1 VSAPAALGT
10 HLARTWLVA
19 AIALRALRR
28 NKLRSGL
35 TSLGIIIGVASVVAM
50 LAVGNGAR
58 ASIEGQVAAL
68 GQHLLAVFAGSS
80 RTGGINAG
88 AGSAS
93 TLTVQDAEAVAREV
107 ADIVAVS
114 PEVTKPAQ
122 AVANGRNWSTTLAG
136 ESEDYLT
143 IRDWPLAAGAMFTD
157 RDVRTAAK
165 VAVLGSKTANELFG
179 PLDPIGQSVRIGTIP
194 FVITG
199 VLSSKG
205 AGIGGGGQN
214 QDDRIVVPYTT
225 AMRRITGDQYLR
237 SFNVQVADTADTK
250 VVQREIVSLLRQR
263 HKLSADHVD
272 DFNIFNQQEI
282 ADTASTITGI
292 ITLLLG
298 SIGSISLLV
307 GGIGIMNIMLVS
319 VTERTREIGIRMAVG
334 ARPAIVQ
341 LQFLLEAM
349 LLSVLGGAIG
359 VLIGVGI
366 ARLVQAL
373 ANFTPVVSASS
384 IVLAFG
390 VSCAIGMFFGFYPA
404 RKAARLD
411 PIEALRYE

>member
-1 VSAPAALGT
+1 VRAPTAVAS
-10 HLARTWLVA
+10 HLARAWLVS

-80 RTGGINAG
+80 RAGGVNAG

-93 TLTVQDAEAVAREV
+93 TLTVGDAEAVAREV
-107 ADIVAVS
+107 LDVVAVS

-136 ESEDYLT
+136 ESEDYLE

-179 PLDPIGQSVRIGTIP
+179 PLDPIGQTVRIGTIP

-199 VLSSKG
+199 VLTSKG

-214 QDDRIVVPYTT
+214 QDDRIIVPYTT

-237 SFNVQVADTADTK
+237 SFNVQVASSADMK
-250 VVQREIVSLLRQR
+250 AVQNEIVALLRQR
-263 HKLSADHVD
+263 HSLAPDHAD

-282 ADTASTITGI
+282 ADTANTITGI

-334 ARPAIVQ
+334 ARPGIVQ

-349 LLSVLGGAIG
+349 LLSVIGGGIG
-359 VLIGVGI
+359 VLLGVGI

-384 IVLAFG
+384 IALAFG